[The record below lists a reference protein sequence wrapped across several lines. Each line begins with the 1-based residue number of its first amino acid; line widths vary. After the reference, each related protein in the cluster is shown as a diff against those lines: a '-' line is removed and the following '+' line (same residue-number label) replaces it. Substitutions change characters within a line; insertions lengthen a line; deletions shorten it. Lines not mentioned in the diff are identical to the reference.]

1 MMIKRITLNDF
12 RNSFHEMCRGGQ
24 FSYEALELIYDYLEE
39 TEPEC
44 ELDVI
49 AICCEFQ
56 EEPWLDVID
65 HYDIQDCEENKEGL
79 DGLDENLKNKIRN
92 YLNNNTSIIGETWD
106 TVIYIQF

>member
-1 MMIKRITLNDF
+1 MYKKINLSQF
-12 RNSFHEMCRGGQ
+12 RDAFHDMGRGEQ
-24 FSYEALELIYDYLEE
+24 FSYEALEIIYEYLEQS
-39 TEPEC
+39 EPEC

-65 HYDIQDCEENKEGL
+65 HYDIQDCDENEEGL
-79 DGLDENLKNKIRN
+79 NGLDDTLKNKIRT
-92 YLNNNTSIIGETWD
+92 YLNDNTSVIGETFD